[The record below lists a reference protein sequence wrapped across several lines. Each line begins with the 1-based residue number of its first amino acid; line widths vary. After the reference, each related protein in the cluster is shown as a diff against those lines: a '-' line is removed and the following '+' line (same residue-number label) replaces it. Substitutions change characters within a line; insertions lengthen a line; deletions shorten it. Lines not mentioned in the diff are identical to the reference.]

1 MLIAKYSLC
10 NIDSNSQNSKYVWG
24 GGGGHFICPPFYTIL
39 SYGMIGTIVTVTLEI
54 TNISSSSTLFNTTM
68 YTITVPIIEKMMRR
82 RTSCLFQIKITNTN

>member
-10 NIDSNSQNSKYVWG
+10 NIYSNSQNSKFVFFF

-54 TNISSSSTLFNTTM
+54 TNISSSSTLYTITM
-68 YTITVPIIEKMMRR
+68 YTITVPVIE
-82 RTSCLFQIKITNTN
+82 

>member
-1 MLIAKYSLC
+1 MLIAKYNLC

-24 GGGGHFICPPFYTIL
+24 GHFTCPPFYTIL

-68 YTITVPIIEKMMRR
+68 YTITVPIIEK
-82 RTSCLFQIKITNTN
+82 